1 MKPTRK
7 LRPHSFVSQVAGGDR
22 GGNLSKLAGPGRE
35 AVENDHDA
43 PHPAQ
48 GRGGTAPDH
57 DG

>member
-7 LRPHSFVSQVAGGDR
+7 LRPHSFVSHVAGGGR
-22 GGNLSKLAGPGRE
+22 GAHLSKLAGPGRE
-35 AVENDHDA
+35 TFENDHDA

-48 GRGGTAPDH
+48 GHGAAPPDH